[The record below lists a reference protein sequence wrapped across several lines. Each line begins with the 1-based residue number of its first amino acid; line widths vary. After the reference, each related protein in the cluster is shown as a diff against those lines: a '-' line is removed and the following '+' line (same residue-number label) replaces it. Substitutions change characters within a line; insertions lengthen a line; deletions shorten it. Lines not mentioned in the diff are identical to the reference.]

1 MNCCLF
7 TNNILNP
14 FTPFG
19 DGSLMRIAN
28 MYANVAQRGT
38 REELIECFAM
48 MIDRPAKFLRR
59 EDYGVAV
66 GNASD
71 LVVWDATT
79 ADEAV
84 SINAEARFG
93 FKSGRRTFARPAVE
107 LHCPS

>member
-1 MNCCLF
+1 
-7 TNNILNP
+7 
-14 FTPFG
+14 
-19 DGSLMRIAN
+19 
-28 MYANVAQRGT
+28 
-38 REELIECFAM
+38 M
-48 MIDRPAKFLRR
+48 MTDRPAKFLRR

-79 ADEAV
+79 ADKAV